1 MYLLL
6 INNILFLY
14 LDTSIY
20 LQRANYVFIA
30 KHVTEK
36 YIPLIRDLI

>member
-6 INNILFLY
+6 INNILLSY

-20 LQRANYVFIA
+20 LQREINVFIA

-36 YIPLIRDLI
+36 FIPTIDLI